1 MIIGQRRYPRART
14 LGGAARQT
22 GGVVRR
28 ILVVGGTDSGGG
40 AGLAADVRG
49 AAALGVHAA
58 VAVTAVTAQ
67 DSERV
72 HGSWPLPPEAVLAQL
87 RAVAGDIGVD
97 AIKTG
102 MLGTA
107 PIVRAV
113 TAGVVGI
120 GGPLIVDP
128 VVSSTSGGRLLDP
141 EGLRAL
147 RELLLPVATVV
158 TPNLVELAL
167 LAGRDLPDESL
178 LGRLRA
184 AETLLGL
191 GVKWVVVTGGHAAG
205 ELVDLVTDGD
215 QAWEVRGP
223 RILTPHTH
231 GTGCTF
237 ATGLACGLALGQ
249 QVPPA
254 AAGARRLVTE
264 ALRDAYPLGRGPGC
278 PNLLAPAELRR
289 L

>member
-1 MIIGQRRYPRART
+1 M
-14 LGGAARQT
+14 
-22 GGVVRR
+22 
-28 ILVVGGTDSGGG
+28 VGGTDSGGG

-49 AAALGVHAA
+49 AAALGVHASP
-58 VAVTAVTAQ
+58 VVTAVTAQ

-87 RAVAGDIGVD
+87 RAVTGDVGAD

-102 MLGTA
+102 MLATA
-107 PIVRAV
+107 PIVRVVAAAV
-113 TAGVVGI
+113 RGI
-120 GGPLIVDP
+120 AAPVIVDP
-128 VVSSTSGGRLLDP
+128 VVSSTSGGLLLDA
-141 EGLRAL
+141 EGLQAL
-147 RELLLPVATVV
+147 RELLLPAATVV
-158 TPNLVELAL
+158 TPNLGELAL
-167 LAGRDLPDESL
+167 LAGRGLPNESPSS
-178 LGRLRA
+178 RLRA

-191 GVKWVVVTGGHAAG
+191 GVRWVVVTGGHAAG

-223 RILTPHTH
+223 RIATPHTH

-237 ATGLACGLALGQ
+237 ATALACGLALGQ
-249 QVPPA
+249 EVPPA
-254 AAGARRLVTE
+254 AVAARRLITD

-278 PNLLAPAELRR
+278 PNLLQRTNLRQ